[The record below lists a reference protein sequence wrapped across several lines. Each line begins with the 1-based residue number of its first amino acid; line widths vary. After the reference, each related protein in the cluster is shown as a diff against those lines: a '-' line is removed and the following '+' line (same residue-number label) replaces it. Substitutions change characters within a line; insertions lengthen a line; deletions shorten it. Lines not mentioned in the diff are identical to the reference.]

1 MANDINSNNMTNEI
15 NNKNNDSKTDIG
27 QTAAGKSRSS
37 RNAVVAGM
45 LSAVAFILMFI
56 EIPVPMLIPSF
67 IKLDISDLPAL
78 LGSFALGPVYGIVIS
93 LLKNILIM
101 IIKGSS
107 SAGVG
112 ELSNFILGAVFTFLA
127 GLIYKRHKNIKGAI
141 AGAVIGAAAMAVVSL
156 PSNYF
161 IVYPAYV
168 KFYGLPMEVIVGMY
182 QAILPYADSL
192 LKCLVIFNIPFTF
205 VKGMIDVAICFM
217 IYKPLSPILHG
228 RNS

>member
-1 MANDINSNNMTNEI
+1 MENS
-15 NNKNNDSKTDIG
+15 S
-27 QTAAGKSRSS
+27 QTVSVRKRNGSH
-37 RNAVVAGM
+37 NAVVAGM

-56 EIPVPMLIPSF
+56 EMPVPIIIPSF
-67 IKLDISDLPAL
+67 IKMDISDLPAL

-93 LLKNILIM
+93 FLKNLLIM
-101 IIKGSS
+101 IIKGSQ

-127 GLIYKRHKNIKGAI
+127 GYIYKKKKSRGRAL
-141 AGAVIGAAAMAVVSL
+141 AGAVIGALTMALVSL

-161 IVYPAYV
+161 VVYPAYV
-168 KFYGLPMEVIVGMY
+168 KFYGLPMDAIIGMY
-182 QAILPYADSL
+182 QVILPAADSL

-205 VKGMIDVAICFM
+205 VKGMIDVILCFI

-228 RNS
+228 RKG